1 MTTYDLDIEIE
12 EFERFDSRPRSW
24 KACKVYDAVPTF
36 TREQKNDISN
46 NVQCTSPS
54 AVGFHP

>member
-12 EFERFDSRPRSW
+12 EFERFDSRPRSL

-36 TREQKNDISN
+36 TREQKMTSN
-46 NVQCTSPS
+46 LIT
-54 AVGFHP
+54 G